1 MKIRFTDEAAK
12 ELKKIGPNRDAIL
25 AKIEQYA
32 VDPQSLA
39 NNVKALKGSDAYRL
53 RAGNYR
59 VLFVI
64 LEDGAVTIME
74 VTAVRHRSKA
84 YD

>member
-1 MKIRFTDEAAK
+1 MKIQFTDEAAK
-12 ELKKIGPNRDAIL
+12 ELKKIGPVRDAIL
-25 AKIEQYA
+25 AKLEQYA
-32 VDPQSLA
+32 ADPKSLA
-39 NNVKALKGSDAYRL
+39 NNVKPLKGSDAYRL